1 MKFQSATTILAA
13 AVLAASSLDSVSSFV
28 PTSITRSS
36 AVVQGQ
42 HNTQL
47 SVASQEIVD
56 GTDIKPRKTRE
67 VGQILIVVISFG
79 FASSIKPFNA
89 HPLTHSPSISSFP
102 NFFKPTGAT
111 RSCIKGIASPLR
123 WSFHSPRRC

>member
-13 AVLAASSLDSVSSFV
+13 AVLAAASLDSVSSFV

-42 HNTQL
+42 QNTQL

-56 GTDIKPRKTRE
+56 GADTKHKKTRE
-67 VGQILIVVISFG
+67 VGYILIVAI
-79 FASSIKPFNA
+79 
-89 HPLTHSPSISSFP
+89 
-102 NFFKPTGAT
+102 
-111 RSCIKGIASPLR
+111 
-123 WSFHSPRRC
+123 